1 MDGIERR
8 ISARSFARL
17 LGDWRPPDGRG
28 LADALTD
35 QIRLLV
41 LDGRLGLQTR
51 LPAEREL
58 AAALQLS
65 RTTVAACYEAL
76 RDAQV
81 LRSRRGAGSWTQLP
95 PELAGAGPVSPFFPL
110 GSGPTAPTR
119 CSTWRTPRGPPL
131 RRRSGGRPPP
141 PSSTWTPTWAGTATS

>member
-1 MDGIERR
+1 MYGIERR

-65 RTTVAACYEAL
+65 RTTVAACYDAL

-95 PELAGAGPVSPFFPL
+95 PELAGA
-110 GSGPTAPTR
+110 AE
-119 CSTWRTPRGPPL
+119 L
-131 RRRSGGRPPP
+131 RRQLRPAARAAP
-141 PSSTWTPTWAGTATS
+141 AA